1 MRFIPLNSLTRT
13 GYISTLW
20 NAEQLEMIANAGRV
34 LGFAGTWVPYR
45 ALADKFIYAET
56 FEQAM
61 ELRPKNMSHETVPIP
76 YA

>member
-1 MRFIPLNSLTRT
+1 
-13 GYISTLW
+13 
-20 NAEQLEMIANAGRV
+20 MIADAGRV
-34 LGFAGTWVPYR
+34 LGFAGTWVLYR